1 MGILRMKSQR
11 LGALVVLAGLAVV
24 QGAGA
29 VAQSVPRAAPPIAP
43 AFAPLTPAADN
54 GDKYCTADGA
64 ICLTITEQNDPA
76 APDHRPTFFD
86 ISYRAPNGGAAGGR
100 AGAAIEAAPMV
111 YSMPVP
117 GVESMGFD
125 SGRLTVWPQIIRL
138 APPVDGAEAGYL
150 IGMLR
155 GYSTMYSGGGGS
167 ADRLEL
173 YELFVGGGAPHVTK
187 QVLDLPYA
195 ANLLIRACFSESDM
209 EDRRGACH
217 DEYDFGAV
225 LALAPQHRRG
235 AEPVQLPDLSY
246 RTTATAYPNF
256 VRRNA
261 DSLERGRLRS
271 SDLVR
276 SNDATCSYARTL
288 RFNPA
293 SERYEMNEPAP
304 ECSDFT
310 VP

>member
-1 MGILRMKSQR
+1 MDILRLRSWR
-11 LGALVVLAGLAVV
+11 LRGPAMLVGLAVA

-29 VAQSVPRAAPPIAP
+29 AAPSAPRAAVPIAP
-43 AFAPLTPAADN
+43 TIERLTLADGN
-54 GDKYCTADGA
+54 GDKFCTADGA
-64 ICLTITEQNDPA
+64 LCLSITEQNDPA
-76 APDHRPTFFD
+76 APDHRPTFLD
-86 ISYRAPNGGAAGGR
+86 IAYRASADGAGAAG
-100 AGAAIEAAPMV
+100 AASAEPAAPVV

-117 GVESMGFD
+117 GVDSTGFD
-125 SGRLTVWPQIIRL
+125 NGRLTVWPQIIRL
-138 APPVDGAEAGYL
+138 APPADGAEAGYL

-173 YELFVGGGAPHVTK
+173 FELFVGGGTPHVTK
-187 QVLDLPYA
+187 QVLDLPYT
-195 ANLLIRACFSESDM
+195 ANLLIRACFSEADM

-217 DEYDFGAV
+217 DEYGFDAV
-225 LALAPQHRRG
+225 LALAPRRARAG
-235 AEPVQLPDLSY
+235 APVRLPDLTY
-246 RTTATAYPNF
+246 RTIATAYPGF
-256 VRRNA
+256 AQRNA
-261 DSLERGRLRS
+261 DSLERGRLRQ

-276 SNDATCSYARTL
+276 RNDPTCSFARTL

-304 ECSDFT
+304 ECSGYT